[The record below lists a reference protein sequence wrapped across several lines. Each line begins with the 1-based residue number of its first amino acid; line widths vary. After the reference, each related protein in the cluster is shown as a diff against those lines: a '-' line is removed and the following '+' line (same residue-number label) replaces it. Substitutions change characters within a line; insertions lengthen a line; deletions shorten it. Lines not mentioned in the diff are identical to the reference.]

1 MKSYLRFLSRNKLY
15 TVVMAVGLSVS
26 MAFVLLLANVV
37 INDLSYDRMI
47 KDKDNLYLV
56 RTEDSGYYRADPEV
70 VFPMIADIT
79 DWCNFVEHD
88 AYDGKTQYIH
98 TPDGSFRQ
106 DINPITARSNYFE
119 FFGLEVIS

>member
-56 RTEDSGYYRADPEV
+56 
-70 VFPMIADIT
+70 
-79 DWCNFVEHD
+79 
-88 AYDGKTQYIH
+88 KTPQEA
-98 TPDGSFRQ
+98 
-106 DINPITARSNYFE
+106 IN
-119 FFGLEVIS
+119 

>member
-15 TVVMAVGLSVS
+15 TVVMAVGFSIS

-56 RTEDSGYYRADPEV
+56 RTEDSGYYRGDPEV

-79 DWCNFVEHD
+79 DWL
-88 AYDGKTQYIH
+88 KSWQ
-98 TPDGSFRQ
+98 
-106 DINPITARSNYFE
+106 
-119 FFGLEVIS
+119 